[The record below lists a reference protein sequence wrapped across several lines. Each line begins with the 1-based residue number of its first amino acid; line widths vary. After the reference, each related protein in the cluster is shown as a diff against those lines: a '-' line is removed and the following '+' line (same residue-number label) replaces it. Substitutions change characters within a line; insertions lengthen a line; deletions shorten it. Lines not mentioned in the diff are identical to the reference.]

1 MSERE
6 VTRSRPRG
14 TAATQPSGSDG
25 VFVGQDR
32 SNRQA
37 TAVNPTEQRQ
47 RQNCLANLKRHR
59 QTDRQQ
65 TDRQTDREPRH
76 KMQCNIALRR
86 AASSRP
92 YLRRACACEFLDA
105 PGHRTGVIGA
115 LMYGTH
121 KRQKD
126 TEQAN
131 ATTTTTTTTN
141 ERQRTNDN
149 ERQRQRLCLRLFDFV
164 RSFVRLFV
172 PVRSPRLASP
182 APPLHPQRIPW
193 PLHRHRP
200 D

>member
-105 PGHRTGVIGA
+105 PGHRTGMIGA
-115 LMYGTH
+115 LTYGTH
-121 KRQKD
+121 KRRKTPNKRTQRRRRR
-126 TEQAN
+126 
-131 ATTTTTTTTN
+131 
-141 ERQRTNDN
+141 RQRTNDN
-149 ERQRQRLCLRLFDFV
+149 ERTTTNDNDNVFAFVCLTLFV
-164 RSFVRLFV
+164 RSFVRSSSLA
-172 PVRSPRLASP
+172 SPRLASP
-182 APPLHPQRIPW
+182 APPSPANSLAAPPT
-193 PLHRHRP
+193 PP
-200 D
+200 